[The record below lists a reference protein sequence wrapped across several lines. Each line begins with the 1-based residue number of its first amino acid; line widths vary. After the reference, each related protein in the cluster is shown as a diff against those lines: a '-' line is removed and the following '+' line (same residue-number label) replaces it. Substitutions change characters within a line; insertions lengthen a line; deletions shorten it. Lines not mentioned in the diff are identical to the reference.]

1 MRLLADKQR
10 FDRGGVGQINACQ
23 REMPDLITHPLH
35 AIVFELRVVV
45 AVEIIQADHRMPVA
59 HQPQHAMGTNEAG
72 SAGDQDFHGRNPS
85 GAMWRRPM
93 PL

>member
-10 FDRGGVGQINACQ
+10 FNRGGIGQIDPRQ
-23 REMPDLITHPLH
+23 REMSDLIAHPLH
-35 AIVFELRVVV
+35 PIVFQLRVVI
-45 AVEIIQADHRMPVA
+45 AVEVIQADHRMPVA

-72 SAGDQDFHGRNPS
+72 CAGDQDFHGRNPS